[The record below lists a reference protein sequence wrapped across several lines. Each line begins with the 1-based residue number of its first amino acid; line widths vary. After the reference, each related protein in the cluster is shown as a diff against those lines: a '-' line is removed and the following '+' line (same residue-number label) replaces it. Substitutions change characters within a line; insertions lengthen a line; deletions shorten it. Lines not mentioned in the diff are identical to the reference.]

1 MLQNYRLGHRHII
14 VNSDISI
21 SKCFKRCFNDLS
33 AAHVLIHADDIFYSY
48 SEFACNRCPYT
59 KNVGNI
65 PFIRFDFENINLIYE
80 KLKHEQLE
88 SSYSGGT
95 LSWNQG
101 SAKCVTIGIPISYDV
116 KAYKMDYLLDLKS
129 ILESLKT
136 YLWNWTAQGNDC
148 GLFNLNVRSPIFFD
162 AKYNQCQVSVLYFAH
177 LAWRCLPFLKV
188 MVVNIRNMI
197 KVSHEEMY
205 PCRDVIGVSSGSIS
219 LDGMFKHYCQEFGV
233 GSITYFRS
241 FFELWVARLGYTNLS
256 RMTVLQIYDCFR
268 RFVDYCDIVFEY
280 MKVRMLSELS
290 EILFLNFNILPL
302 ELVREVRSYLVPE
315 EVGNDLD
322 EIFESIRKIG

>member
-1 MLQNYRLGHRHII
+1 MLQNYHLGHRHII

-21 SKCFKRCFNDLS
+21 SKCFKRCFNELS
-33 AAHVLIHADDIFYSY
+33 AAHVSIRADDICYSY
-48 SEFACNRCPYT
+48 SEFAGERCPYK

-65 PFIRFDFENINLIYE
+65 PFTRFDFENINLLYE

-88 SSYSGGT
+88 SSYPGS
-95 LSWNQG
+95 LVWNQG
-101 SAKCVTIGIPISYDV
+101 NTRCVTVYIPDGFLTAV
-116 KAYKMDYLLDLKS
+116 YKMDYLLDLKS

-136 YLWNWTAQGNDC
+136 YIWNWTAQGEDC

-162 AKYNQCQVSVLYFAH
+162 TRYSECQLSVLYFSH

-197 KVSHEEMY
+197 KVSHEELY
-205 PCRDVIGVSSGSIS
+205 PLRDVKGARSGSIS
-219 LDGMFKHYCQEFGV
+219 LEGMFKHYCFEFGV
-233 GSITYFRS
+233 GSINYFRP
-241 FFELWVARLGYTNLS
+241 FFNKWLARFGYTNLEG
-256 RMTVLQIYDCFR
+256 MTVLQLYDCFR
-268 RFVDYCDIVFEY
+268 RFVEYCEIMFEY

-290 EILFLNFNILPL
+290 QILFVNFNLLPL

-315 EVGNDLD
+315 EVGIDLD
-322 EIFESIRKIG
+322 ENFEAIRKIG